1 MINQQNIFDENLID
15 IRKKRIINK
24 FSSFLH
30 SLAINDLKDRLVEI
44 GDEFLETLVVGP
56 FAKQWAHNIS
66 QKTTSTIV
74 NATDNLGPLSEFIL
88 NFSRDLPVF
97 YGLTSVLLAV
107 VLGVGAA
114 MIRRVYSNWD
124 DKRLAKL
131 KK

>member
-1 MINQQNIFDENLID
+1 MSNTDIIIHDEKDNVGVVVIEKITPEQD
-15 IRKKRIINK
+15 CNCWIME
-24 FSSFLH
+24 
-30 SLAINDLKDRLVEI
+30 NDKSVSIQSKDE
-44 GDEFLETLVVGP
+44 
-56 FAKQWAHNIS
+56 
-66 QKTTSTIV
+66 KTTSTIV
-74 NATDNLGPLSEFIL
+74 NAKDNLGPLSEFIL

-131 KK
+131 KR

>member
-1 MINQQNIFDENLID
+1 MHDED
-15 IRKKRIINK
+15 ILLRSIRGTAY
-24 FSSFLH
+24 
-30 SLAINDLKDRLVEI
+30 LAIAPCILLSAAVWFTSDSIGIAIAYDTCIKDE
-44 GDEFLETLVVGP
+44 
-56 FAKQWAHNIS
+56 
-66 QKTTSTIV
+66 KTTNVRV

-107 VLGVGAA
+107 VLGVAAA

-124 DKRLAKL
+124 DKRLVKL